1 MQDTTLDGTIKAKDP
16 VAHEQLMVEKKGL
29 LGSYKAVDEEK
40 LKAATPEQAK
50 VVADAKA
57 GVQQA
62 TLQKVA
68 IFPIGMFLVYLGM
81 LFYFRSRGGYKPA
94 DAAAPAH

>member
-1 MQDTTLDGTIKAKDP
+1 MQDTTLDSTVKAKDA
-16 VAHEQLMVEKKGL
+16 VVHEKVMVEKTGL

-40 LKAATPEQAK
+40 LKIATAEEQK
-50 VVADAKA
+50 VIADAKA

-68 IFPIGMFLVYLGM
+68 LFPLGMLVVYLG
-81 LFYFRSRGGYKPA
+81 LLLYYRGRGGYRPVDVA
-94 DAAAPAH
+94 TAH